1 MFRPSKVIRTR
12 ESGNFKLVASGIRK
26 ILARGIRTRAEGMRN
41 PAYDWN
47 PESTEKES
55 ETQHLESVLNPEC
68 GIRNP
73 SLVPRPV
80 RAIIRGGLE
89 PTLIGYVISQIT
101 EDDWEKAARIQDCP
115 GLPYITFCHL
125 HFLSYF
131 PKRQRENRG
140 PTIKK
145 YIPFSKV
152 LDAVDISIPRENIC
166 PEQGN
171 DAEKLVG

>member
-12 ESGNFKLVASGIRK
+12 ESGNFKLVESGIRK
-26 ILARGIRTRAEGMRN
+26 ILACGIRTRAQGIRN

-55 ETQHLESVLNPEC
+55 ETQNLESVLNPEC
-68 GIRNP
+68 GIQNP

-80 RAIIRGGLE
+80 RAITRGGLE
-89 PTLIGYVISQIT
+89 PSLTGYVISQIT
-101 EDDWEKAARIQDCP
+101 EDDWERGCQNP
-115 GLPYITFCHL
+115 RLSWITL
-125 HFLSYF
+125 HNILSPAFLKLFSQKT
-131 PKRQRENRG
+131 KRKPWAYN
-140 PTIKK
+140 KK
-145 YIPFSKV
+145 NIPFSKV